1 MNMIDRGCY
10 GDRTYSYTDCQVLIP
25 TVTMCL
31 MWDYYIKRHKIDFF
45 IVHIQIIKTHTLMD
59 RVSLLDTWRFL
70 IIKGLEF
77 CCAQFTSFILNGTG
91 SMLAPVNL
99 QPADIV
105 CYLSNGPSLNK

>member
-1 MNMIDRGCY
+1 
-10 GDRTYSYTDCQVLIP
+10 
-25 TVTMCL
+25 
-31 MWDYYIKRHKIDFF
+31 
-45 IVHIQIIKTHTLMD
+45 MD
-59 RVSLLDTWRFL
+59 SDSLLDIWRFL

-105 CYLSNGPSLNK
+105 CYLSNGPSLNKWFASVGVAEEKPRPQMFSC